1 LTKDEKN
8 DIMRLR
14 YNYRESDTISSV
26 DLNNVMFCVEGT
38 DEEIVNAIMKIM
50 KKLWDI
56 NGGFFDLDE

>member
-1 LTKDEKN
+1 
-8 DIMRLR
+8 MRLR